1 MGRALHGPSPQ
12 AKPGG
17 REALASSPI
26 EVRLEAIDL
35 DRPAQPVRLAQNS
48 ISNQT
53 HTLASG
59 GLGAGMY

>member
-1 MGRALHGPSPQ
+1 MERALHGPSPQ

-17 REALASSPI
+17 REPLASSAI
-26 EVRLEAIDL
+26 KVRLEAIDL

-48 ISNQT
+48 ISNQA

>member
-1 MGRALHGPSPQ
+1 MGRTLHGPSQQ

-17 REALASSPI
+17 REPRASYPI
-26 EVRLEAIDL
+26 EIRLEAIDL

-48 ISNQT
+48 ISNQA